1 MKQVNAEIAETQV
14 VRYEALRRAALGQ
27 ECPRGHGL
35 ALVIQQGV
43 SAWMLAWGEL
53 DASPTRLA
61 TSGTVRPRPS
71 ALEIPELVQAL
82 TSMAFGTV
90 RG

>member
-1 MKQVNAEIAETQV
+1 MRQAKVETLV
-14 VRYEALRRAALGQ
+14 IRYEALRRAALGQ

-35 ALVIQQGV
+35 ALVIHRGV

-53 DASPTRLA
+53 DASCTRHG
-61 TSGTVRPRPS
+61 TSGAERPGRS

-82 TSMAFGTV
+82 TSMALGAV